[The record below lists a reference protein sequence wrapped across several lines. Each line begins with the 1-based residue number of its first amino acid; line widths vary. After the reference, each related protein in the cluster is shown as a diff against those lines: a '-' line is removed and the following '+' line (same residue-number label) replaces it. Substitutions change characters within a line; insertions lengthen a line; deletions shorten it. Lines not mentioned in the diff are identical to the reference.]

1 MKKTIGIC
9 GLGVVGQALE
19 NGFKPYHNIEVYD
32 PPKGYD
38 NIDGFVNKCDVIF
51 VSLPTP
57 MKRIKGGETDLTI
70 LDNVVGLIASRIV
83 KSHKIIVIKST
94 IIPGTMSKYSRAFPG
109 VNFVFNPEFLTED
122 NAIED
127 FKNQDRIVIASDK
140 FKNSYKIGALYK
152 KIFPGTPIMYTDFKE
167 AEMGKYAC
175 NGLLATKVSYA
186 NEIYRICQA
195 QNIDYETVKQI
206 MIADRRIGETHLDVP
221 GKDGDFGWGR
231 KCFPKDL
238 NALIH
243 HALSLGYEPKL
254 LECMWSENLKYRKH
268 WDWQDIPGAVSEKI
282 EDYKDGE

>member
-167 AEMGKYAC
+167 AFGKISSVHKRQLDIPV
-175 NGLLATKVSYA
+175 NLPESVKVKVS
-186 NEIYRICQA
+186 Q
-195 QNIDYETVKQI
+195 
-206 MIADRRIGETHLDVP
+206 
-221 GKDGDFGWGR
+221 KDISFELEKPVTEHTAHDINFNSSEA
-231 KCFPKDL
+231 PVDTLVKDL
-238 NALIH
+238 EIKD
-243 HALSLGYEPKL
+243 S
-254 LECMWSENLKYRKH
+254 NLDLKDVDKKSS
-268 WDWQDIPGAVSEKI
+268 DIEISGMNEFTI
-282 EDYKDGE
+282 G